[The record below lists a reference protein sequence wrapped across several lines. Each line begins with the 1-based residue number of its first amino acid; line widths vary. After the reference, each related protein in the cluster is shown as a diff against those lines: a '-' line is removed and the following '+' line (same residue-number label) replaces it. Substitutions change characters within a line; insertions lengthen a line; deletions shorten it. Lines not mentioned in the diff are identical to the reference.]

1 MWLFF
6 KEAHECYQTEVI
18 GCGKLYHRY
27 KKDFLNSHSY
37 TDCQYAAG
45 KNEHKKNFYIM
56 EEFLEEREDLVVIFF
71 TKVDFE
77 YHDYKALHHKF
88 NTTEPPPNGQYLH
101 GKPPSILQTA
111 RDPKPKQDFQCY
123 FDSTQLNLIAR
134 HANEVHL
141 FSADVSEEDMRKLFS
156 CQVSK
161 QLKARSNRRVAFFF
175 DMLCSKNLICKQWQS
190 VIAKHKLIL
199 SSSTDKPLTTTKL
212 SSATSDAKSTN
223 ASIYEAIR
231 KKVQEIADCG
241 KNDSKDTI

>member
-1 MWLFF
+1 MMPLHKIRPF
-6 KEAHECYQTEVI
+6 YYYIYTEV
-18 GCGKLYHRY
+18 
-27 KKDFLNSHSY
+27 
-37 TDCQYAAG
+37 
-45 KNEHKKNFYIM
+45 NEVVF
-56 EEFLEEREDLVVIFF
+56 EVIFASSSLLHLLLF
-71 TKVDFE
+71 KQRKRRIILHSAILEIHFGKE
-77 YHDYKALHHKF
+77 YDYKALHHKF

-111 RDPKPKQDFQCY
+111 QDTKPKQDFQCY

-212 SSATSDAKSTN
+212 SSATSDAKGTN

-231 KKVQEIADCG
+231 KNVQEIADCG

>member
-88 NTTEPPPNGQYLH
+88 NTTEPPP
-101 GKPPSILQTA
+101 
-111 RDPKPKQDFQCY
+111 
-123 FDSTQLNLIAR
+123 
-134 HANEVHL
+134 
-141 FSADVSEEDMRKLFS
+141 
-156 CQVSK
+156 
-161 QLKARSNRRVAFFF
+161 
-175 DMLCSKNLICKQWQS
+175 
-190 VIAKHKLIL
+190 
-199 SSSTDKPLTTTKL
+199 
-212 SSATSDAKSTN
+212 
-223 ASIYEAIR
+223 
-231 KKVQEIADCG
+231 
-241 KNDSKDTI
+241 

>member
-1 MWLFF
+1 
-6 KEAHECYQTEVI
+6 
-18 GCGKLYHRY
+18 
-27 KKDFLNSHSY
+27 
-37 TDCQYAAG
+37 
-45 KNEHKKNFYIM
+45 M

-77 YHDYKALHHKF
+77 YHDYKVLHHKF

-111 RDPKPKQDFQCY
+111 QETKPKQDFQCY

-199 SSSTDKPLTTTKL
+199 SSSTDKPLTTTKR

>member
-1 MWLFF
+1 
-6 KEAHECYQTEVI
+6 
-18 GCGKLYHRY
+18 
-27 KKDFLNSHSY
+27 
-37 TDCQYAAG
+37 
-45 KNEHKKNFYIM
+45 M

-111 RDPKPKQDFQCY
+111 QETKPKQDFQCY

-190 VIAKHKLIL
+190 IIAKHKLIL

-241 KNDSKDTI
+241 KNDSKDTIWQMKTLTVGLIVGWQSSALPSDWAEMPLPLPSVIRNLVMEGDLVMCNDK